1 MCDWW
6 NPRDFYIHIRKK
18 QPEFHRFVN
27 QLNRFYE
34 IDVKDDEDYVVEALP
49 GIQEGLI
56 VAALFWSGKS
66 NKCLGKGFFFNFFK
80 NSSSLILVKALKKSG
95 EVKVIKFFGR
105 Q

>member
-34 IDVKDDEDYVVEALP
+34 IDVKDDEDYLVETLP

-56 VAALFWSGKS
+56 VAALFWSGKA
-66 NKCLGKGFFFNFFK
+66 NKCLGKRFFF
-80 NSSSLILVKALKKSG
+80 
-95 EVKVIKFFGR
+95 
-105 Q
+105 